1 MNDEMFVRRIAGH
14 LSAAAREVDP
24 VVGERLRNARERAL
38 QVQRKGGF
46 FALFQQHALAL
57 RVRFALAPALRSS
70 AMAVVLVAVF
80 LGGDYWT
87 TVSRV
92 TALQEVDAALLM
104 DDLPIEAYLDPDFRA
119 WLSRDSH
126 S

>member
-14 LSAAAREVDP
+14 LSAAARDVDP
-24 VVGERLRNARERAL
+24 AIGERLRRGRERAL
-38 QVQRKGGF
+38 RVQRKRGF
-46 FALFQQHALAL
+46 FSIFADHAFAL
-57 RVRFALAPALRSS
+57 RLRFAVAPALKSS
-70 AMAVVLVAVF
+70 VMAVALVAVF

-87 TVSRV
+87 TTSRV

-119 WLSRDSH
+119 WLSRESH

>member
-14 LSAAAREVDP
+14 LSAAARDVDP
-24 VVGERLRNARERAL
+24 VVGERLRHARDRAL
-38 QVQRKGGF
+38 QVQRKKG
-46 FALFQQHALAL
+46 LFTIFLDHAFAL
-57 RVRFALAPALRSS
+57 RVRFALVPALRSS
-70 AMAVVLVAVF
+70 AMAVALVALF

-119 WLSRDSH
+119 WLSRESH

>member
-70 AMAVVLVAVF
+70 AMALALVAVF